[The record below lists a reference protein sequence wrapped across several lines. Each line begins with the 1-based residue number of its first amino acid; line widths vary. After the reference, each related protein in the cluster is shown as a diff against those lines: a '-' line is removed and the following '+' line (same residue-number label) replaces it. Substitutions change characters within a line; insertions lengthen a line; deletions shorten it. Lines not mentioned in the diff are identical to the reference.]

1 MRKKS
6 CLSSYKSA
14 AGMFPDIQ
22 QRGIEVLFMFH
33 FYNKN
38 HLIEEEEEKK
48 KKKILMFDILHLLN
62 CQQLQDVLNLNSWS
76 TIVCT

>member
-22 QRGIEVLFMFH
+22 QRGIEALFMFH

-48 KKKILMFDILHLLN
+48 KKK
-62 CQQLQDVLNLNSWS
+62 S
-76 TIVCT
+76 